1 MTFQNAAL
9 YGNNTRVFNEIITV
23 RNTSA
28 TRTTKST
35 QNSKQHHQNISLIK
49 NFTFSMS
56 SSQMNWIIYFYIAC
70 ETYVMYST
78 TISWKKNVKS
88 FKHQQKQLPYVKIS
102 LSKVQL
108 TTCEASTGTSAL
120 LAWAAWMEF
129 LVTSGTST
137 PTAKMSTSS
146 LKDKSAAPEA
156 DLDVSR

>member
-1 MTFQNAAL
+1 
-9 YGNNTRVFNEIITV
+9 
-23 RNTSA
+23 
-28 TRTTKST
+28 
-35 QNSKQHHQNISLIK
+35 
-49 NFTFSMS
+49 
-56 SSQMNWIIYFYIAC
+56 
-70 ETYVMYST
+70 MYST

-120 LAWAAWMEF
+120 LAWSAWMEF
-129 LVTSGTST
+129 LVSSGTST

-156 DLDVSR
+156 DLDVSRQVLVPLKNVLFIGSGQKIAWHRDNKKMKIWS